1 MTSIKSLFDSMI
13 NLDAKALRAP
23 DIVEQTFSIYPETV
37 LACLDYFEDSIDDH
51 LIKNK
56 RSQLSLLFN
65 EAFTSLRYKVDNQD
79 VHAQN
84 ILVRL
89 HDALKRVFRVI
100 GIEKQMIITHALYD
114 SKLPTPELDSDTNAF
129 DTNVLKKM
137 PDISPQ
143 LPGLP
148 ESLKYT

>member
-13 NLDAKALRAP
+13 NLDAKALKAP

-79 VHAQN
+79 VHAGIIN
-84 ILVRL
+84 SESKDENMIL
-89 HDALKRVFRVI
+89 
-100 GIEKQMIITHALYD
+100 
-114 SKLPTPELDSDTNAF
+114 P
-129 DTNVLKKM
+129 
-137 PDISPQ
+137 
-143 LPGLP
+143 
-148 ESLKYT
+148 